1 MKILHTVGGFSAAGG
16 GVTSCLND
24 LLASLQKCGD
34 DVSLLTVDN
43 GEPLAAP
50 KGTHWLRTVPSDYI
64 TPIAWSRNLSKALK
78 NIKAD
83 VYHSN
88 GLWMHLNHLTAH
100 KARTERKP
108 LVITPHG
115 MLFPEALQRS
125 AWKKWP
131 MRKFWF
137 DKDIR
142 HADVIHVTCENE
154 RSAVR
159 EFGYGGRIEI
169 IPNPLVIPDYIP
181 EIIQHMEPPEI
192 LTIGFLGRLHP
203 VKGIEHLID
212 ALAMASDKSVRL
224 LIMGTGEVNYTQSLK
239 DRVRERGL
247 SGRVEFAGQVS
258 GRDKFERLA
267 RLSALMVP
275 SDFENFGMIVPEA
288 LIVETPVMAS
298 EGTPWESLNECNAG
312 WWMSREPKKLAA
324 LIDRIAEMSPV
335 ELREMGR
342 NGARMA
348 RERFDAG
355 VVAQAMTRLYHSL

>member
-88 GLWMHLNHLTAH
+88 GLWMYLNHLTAH

-115 MLFPEALQRS
+115 MLYKDALKRS
-125 AWKKWP
+125 SWKK
-131 MRKFWF
+131 KLLGKIWF
-137 DKDIR
+137 DEDIKK
-142 HADVIHVTCENE
+142 ADVIHATCIQEGIQIKK
-154 RSAVR
+154 
-159 EFGYGGRIEI
+159 FGYNGRIEV
-169 IPNPLVIPDYIP
+169 IPNPLVIPDYIS
-181 EIIQHMEPPEI
+181 EINVREMISEKV
-192 LTIGFLGRLHP
+192 IGFLGRLHP
-203 VKGIEHLID
+203 RKGIEHLID

-224 LIMGTGEVNYTQSLK
+224 LIMGTGEVDYTQSLK